1 LTLSYFPGYLFHFR
15 EHPKSPRKVK
25 ALEVE
30 KNEKSG
36 GGEKKKIKK
45 KSLKNL
51 ARLELSLFPF
61 DAANS
66 FPLSLERGSPA
77 AFRRVP
83 CV

>member
-1 LTLSYFPGYLFHFR
+1 M
-15 EHPKSPRKVK
+15 K

-36 GGEKKKIKK
+36 GGEKKKKK
-45 KSLKNL
+45 ESLKNL